1 MKSTYTFIFLALIV
15 YQTDLYSYPKILPVK
30 SNPDYLLITEN
41 TLPIIDL
48 TINLNAGSSHDGSLP
63 GLTNLSF
70 ESISK
75 LKYRDE
81 KITDLFENIG
91 AEFNYSVGKDF
102 STISVRFINNRK
114 NIDYVPKLL
123 NFILTERK
131 IKGLRVNLNILG
143 IIK

>member
-1 MKSTYTFIFLALIV
+1 MKSTYTFIFLVLIV

-30 SNPDYLLITEN
+30 SNPDYLLITQN

-75 LKYRDE
+75 LKYKDE
-81 KITDLFENIG
+81 IMISSLKMKLEMKLKKDEIK
-91 AEFNYSVGKDF
+91 NY
-102 STISVRFINNRK
+102 
-114 NIDYVPKLL
+114 
-123 NFILTERK
+123 
-131 IKGLRVNLNILG
+131 
-143 IIK
+143 